1 MAINYFGANIFQV
14 YISTFIYFSTS
25 SVFSCRKIKMIFFVA
40 ASKIHLRK
48 LCLDNNF
55 NEAKIPFV
63 LHPPYSSTMESSRL
77 NPFELKAILKWIDS
91 FALSRSSKKLSR
103 DFSDAV
109 LLAEILKFEFPK
121 LVDMHNY
128 TACNSVQ
135 GKVQN
140 WSALNR
146 KVLKKLN
153 VHLKEEEIERL
164 AKAEMNFIEEVIF
177 EVMNKVKV
185 AKSCEEESSSKS
197 AIGNKKSNDIMTV
210 TIRRQVGD
218 HCEHVPQQMILY
230 SSYDELQQKCDAQ
243 QILIDEQ
250 RERID
255 DLQNA
260 IESKNLIIADLNERL
275 EKRHKKS
282 NQPLSISSIKDSIAN
297 LF

>member
-1 MAINYFGANIFQV
+1 
-14 YISTFIYFSTS
+14 
-25 SVFSCRKIKMIFFVA
+25 
-40 ASKIHLRK
+40 
-48 LCLDNNF
+48 
-55 NEAKIPFV
+55 
-63 LHPPYSSTMESSRL
+63 MESSRL
-77 NPFELKAILKWIDS
+77 NPFELKEILKWIDS

-135 GKVQN
+135 GKIKN

-185 AKSCEEESSSKS
+185 AKSCEEESSLKS
-197 AIGNKKSNDIMTV
+197 AVGNKTSDIMTV

-218 HCEHVPQQMILY
+218 QIEHVPQQMISY
-230 SSYDELQQKCDAQ
+230 SSYDELQQKCDTQ

-260 IESKNLIIADLNERL
+260 IHSKNLIIADLNERL

>member
-1 MAINYFGANIFQV
+1 
-14 YISTFIYFSTS
+14 
-25 SVFSCRKIKMIFFVA
+25 
-40 ASKIHLRK
+40 
-48 LCLDNNF
+48 
-55 NEAKIPFV
+55 
-63 LHPPYSSTMESSRL
+63 MESSRL
-77 NPFELKAILKWIDS
+77 NPFELEAILKWIDS
-91 FALSRSSKKLSR
+91 FALSRTSKKLSR

-135 GKVQN
+135 GKGRN
-140 WSALNR
+140 WSTLNR

-153 VHLKEEEIERL
+153 IHLKEDEIERL

-177 EVMNKVKV
+177 DVMNKVKV
-185 AKSCEEESSSKS
+185 AKSYEEESSSLSLKS
-197 AIGNKKSNDIMTV
+197 AIGNKTSDIMTV

-218 HCEHVPQQMILY
+218 HVEHVPQQMISY

-255 DLQNA
+255 DLQDA
-260 IESKNLIIADLNERL
+260 IQSKNLIIADLNERL